1 MSVII
6 FLVAAVVGVLCLIL
20 TFLGKGRIESFGKPK
35 SKPLRRSWPAK
46 QIIKEFRSL
55 PPENRPDMD
64 VEAIVESLDKKYGVR
79 EVNSHHKVFNGY
91 NYEYT
96 WRVCRRGEVIMLPEY
111 YDIYD
116 AIQGVKRDLKDR
128 EHKLMLNSIRYD
140 LEKVAELT
148 RMLRQEREIISEV
161 TKQVT
166 DS

>member
-6 FLVAAVVGVLCLIL
+6 FLVAAVVVIL

-46 QIIKEFRSL
+46 QIIKDFNSL
-55 PPENRPDMD
+55 PPEHRPDMD
-64 VEAIVESLDKKYGVR
+64 VEAIVESLDKKYGVH
-79 EVNSHHKVFNGY
+79 EVNSHHEVFSGY
-91 NYEYT
+91 DYEYT
-96 WRVCRRGEVIMLPEY
+96 WRVCRRGEVCMFPEY

-128 EHKLMLNSIRYD
+128 EHKLMLNSISHD
-140 LEKVAELT
+140 LENVAELT
-148 RMLRQEREIISEV
+148 RRLRQEREIISEV

>member
-6 FLVAAVVGVLCLIL
+6 FLVAAVVGVLCLI
-20 TFLGKGRIESFGKPK
+20 GKGRIESFGKPK

-46 QIIKEFRSL
+46 QIIKDFNSL
-55 PPENRPDMD
+55 PPEHRPDMD
-64 VEAIVESLDKKYGVR
+64 VEAIVESLDKKYGARRVD
-79 EVNSHHKVFNGY
+79 SHFEVFNGY

-96 WRVCRRGEVIMLPEY
+96 WRACRRGEDGMFPEY

-128 EHKLMLNSIRYD
+128 EHQLMLNSISHD
-140 LEKVAELT
+140 LENVAELT
-148 RMLRQEREIISEV
+148 RRLRQEREIISEV
-161 TKQVT
+161 TKQVI